1 MNFADY
7 RKRLAAIGR
16 EINMDTLAAT
26 RNLIIPMMDATPGN
40 DIKVQRDLQYG
51 PDERQRL
58 DIFTPAGG
66 FDPQRP
72 VLLFVHGGG
81 FIAGDKHAEGSPF
94 YSNIG
99 QWAVRNGCNGVTITY
114 RLAPKHQW
122 PSGIEDLRAAVDF
135 LQQHGSK
142 YGIDTSRL
150 FLMGQSAGAAHV
162 ASYVAHANLYAPR
175 PHGLSGII
183 LLSGIYNFAVMPPSP
198 MEPAYLGTDR
208 SVYPARS
215 SLQALA
221 QSEVP
226 MMISLT
232 EFDPPQFERQTL
244 DLLSAIQTAKGHM
257 PAFVYA
263 IGQNHLSV
271 ALFLGL
277 PGDLVAPQLKSF
289 IAGHS

>member
-1 MNFADY
+1 MNFADF
-7 RKRLAAIGR
+7 RKQLAAIGR

-26 RNLIIPMMDATPGN
+26 RNLILPMVSVTPGA
-40 DIKVQRDLQYG
+40 DIKVQRDVQYG

-66 FDPQRP
+66 FDPHRP

-99 QWAVRNGCNGVTITY
+99 QWAVRNGCNGITITY

-135 LQQHGSK
+135 IRQQGTS
-142 YGIDTSRL
+142 YGIDASRV
-150 FLMGQSAGAAHV
+150 FLIGQSAGAAHV
-162 ASYVAHANLYAPR
+162 ASYVAHAGLYAPR
-175 PHGLSGII
+175 PHGVKGII
-183 LLSGIYNFAVMPPSP
+183 LLSGIYNFAIMPPSP

-221 QSEVP
+221 HSDVP
-226 MMISLT
+226 MLLSLT
-232 EFDPPQFERQTL
+232 EFDPPQFQRQTL
-244 DLLSAIQTAKGHM
+244 DLLSAIQIAKGDLPM
-257 PAFVYA
+257 FVYA

-271 ALFLGL
+271 ALYLGL
-277 PGDLVAPQLKSF
+277 PGDLVAPQLKAF
-289 IAGHS
+289 IDLHS

>member
-1 MNFADY
+1 MNFTDY

-51 PDERQRL
+51 PDARQRL

-135 LQQHGSK
+135 LQQQGSK
-142 YGIDTSRL
+142 YGIDASCL

-183 LLSGIYNFAVMPPSP
+183 MLSGIYNFAVMPPSP

-226 MMISLT
+226 MLISLT

-263 IGQNHLSV
+263 TGQNHLSV